1 MSRGTMASTF
11 DQILAQGIRAGK
23 IPARSSSART
33 WFRNRA
39 RGVETTAQ
47 KIIQKE
53 RAKQRSSVEPGRM
66 YLFSYDP
73 KHKKTLP
80 YYDRFPLIF
89 MIDAAP
95 NGFLGI
101 NLHYLPFRQR
111 AILMDA
117 LYSLVNNRKFDDTTK
132 LKLSYDLLKNAS
144 KYKYF
149 KPCFKR
155 YLGSHVRSRFIEIA
169 PAEWDVALFL
179 PIQRFEKATTSQVW
193 NQSLQT
199 A

>member
-1 MSRGTMASTF
+1 MASYTF
-11 DQILAQGIRAGK
+11 DEILAQGIRAGQ
-23 IPARSSSART
+23 IPARNKASRD

-53 RAKQRSSVEPGRM
+53 RAKQRGRVEPGSM

-80 YYDRFPLIF
+80 YYDRYPLIF
-89 MIDAAP
+89 VVDVKGGMFS
-95 NGFLGI
+95 GV
-101 NLHYLPFRQR
+101 NLHYLGYRQR

-117 LYSLVNNRKFDDTTK
+117 LYGLRNNSKYDDTTK
-132 LKLSYDLLKNAS
+132 LKLSYDLLKGAS
-144 KYKYF
+144 KFKLF
-149 KPCFKR
+149 KPCFKN
-155 YLGSHVRSRFIEIA
+155 YLPNHVRSRFIEIS
-169 PAEWDVALFL
+169 PAEWDAALFL
-179 PIQRFEKATTSQVW
+179 NVQRFEKATESQVW
-193 NQSLQT
+193 NESRRKVN